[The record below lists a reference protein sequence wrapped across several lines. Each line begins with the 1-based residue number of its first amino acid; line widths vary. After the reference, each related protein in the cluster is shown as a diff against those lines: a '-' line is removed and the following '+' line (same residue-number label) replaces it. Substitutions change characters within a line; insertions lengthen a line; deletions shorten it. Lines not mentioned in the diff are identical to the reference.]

1 MVASVPLMTAGVSAS
16 LLVAVVVQLGCQVFK
31 IAVHSARTRT
41 FAWRRLFA
49 AGGMPSSHTAFVAT
63 LTTAVGLRA
72 GVASDLFAVACAFSV
87 IIIFDAIRVR
97 GAIQINSEALR
108 QVVAPMPE
116 ASRPVTSHDV
126 GHSLPEVAVGLV
138 VGVGSAVGAR
148 TLHLL

>member
-1 MVASVPLMTAGVSAS
+1 MVPSTVLMTAGVSAS
-16 LLVAVVVQLGCQVFK
+16 LLVAVAVQLGCQIFK
-31 IAVHSARTRT
+31 IAMHSARTRT
-41 FAWRRLFA
+41 LAWQRLFA

-72 GVASDLFAVACAFSV
+72 GVASDLFAIACAFSV

-108 QVVAPMPE
+108 KMIAPMPE

-126 GHSLPEVAVGLV
+126 GHSIPEVAVGLL
-138 VGVGSAVGAR
+138 VGVGSAVAAR
-148 TLHLL
+148 ALRLL

>member
-1 MVASVPLMTAGVSAS
+1 MVASPVLMTAGVSAP
-16 LLVAVVVQLGCQVFK
+16 LLVAVVVQVGCQIFK
-31 IAVHSARTRT
+31 VIMNSTRTRT
-41 FAWRRLFA
+41 LAWGRLFA

-63 LTTAVGLRA
+63 LTTAIGLRA

-108 QVVAPMPE
+108 QMIAPMPE
-116 ASRPVTSHDV
+116 ASRPETSHDV
-126 GHSLPEVAVGLV
+126 GHSIPEVAVGLL

-148 TLHLL
+148 ALHLL

>member
-1 MVASVPLMTAGVSAS
+1 MVPSAVLMTAGVSTS
-16 LLVAVVVQLGCQVFK
+16 LLVAAAVQLGCQIFK

-41 FAWRRLFA
+41 LAWRRLFA

-72 GVASDLFAVACAFSV
+72 GVASDLFAIACSFSV

-108 QVVAPMPE
+108 KVVAPMPE
-116 ASRPVTSHDV
+116 ASRPETSHDV
-126 GHSLPEVAVGLV
+126 GHSIPEVAVGML
-138 VGVGSAVGAR
+138 VGVGSAFLAR
-148 TLHLL
+148 ALHLL